1 MKKRSVE
8 LTLNECESLL
18 LLYRG
23 REHQQL
29 GFADSARVKIT
40 KARNEMI
47 EEFERENPRDTKSLP
62 KSGGGERRGE
72 FNRWDR
78 RKETL
83 KKEKLPLFED

>member
-62 KSGGGERRGE
+62 KSGGGATRRVQSLGSE
-72 FNRWDR
+72 KRDV
-78 RKETL
+78 
-83 KKEKLPLFED
+83 KKGKTTAF